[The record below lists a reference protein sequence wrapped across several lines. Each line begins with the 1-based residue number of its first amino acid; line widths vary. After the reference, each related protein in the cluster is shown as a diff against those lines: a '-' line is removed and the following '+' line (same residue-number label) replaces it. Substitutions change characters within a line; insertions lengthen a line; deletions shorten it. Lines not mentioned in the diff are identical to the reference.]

1 MFNKKCTKL
10 VAAMGLTLSAGVAQ
24 AAMTELAVNGDFETG
39 DTSGWT
45 TFLDP
50 PNNGSFTA
58 TTVQSNGGIYSG
70 NLVADTS
77 VASPSF
83 PVVKQA
89 NVGAGLL
96 VPGQA
101 INVSFDLFGSVSGS
115 GGVFFAEGFS
125 ELSGGGTSA
134 SEIFGGGP
142 LFPNGTWTTYNF
154 THIAGPDI
162 SGGFT
167 LQLKTDCG
175 ANPGCVVDA
184 YIDNVSIMAD
194 VNPVPVP
201 AAVWLFGSGLLGLI
215 GVARRKKALAA

>member
-1 MFNKKCTKL
+1 
-10 VAAMGLTLSAGVAQ
+10 MGITLFAGAAQ
-24 AAMTELAVNGDFETG
+24 AAITELAVNGDFETG
-39 DTSGWT
+39 DTSSWT

-50 PNNGSFTA
+50 PNNGSFAA
-58 TTVQSNGGIYSG
+58 TTAQANGGSYSG

-96 VPGQA
+96 VAGQA
-101 INVSFDLFGSVSGS
+101 INVSFDLFGSLAGA
-115 GGVFFAEGFS
+115 GGVFFAKGFS
-125 ELSGGGTSA
+125 EVSGGGTSK
-134 SEIFGGGP
+134 SELFSGGP

-184 YIDNVSIMAD
+184 YIDNVSITAD
-194 VNPVPVP
+194 VPAVPVP
-201 AAVWLFGSGLLGLI
+201 AAVWLFGSGLLGLV